1 MIEQQLLPH
10 GITDPLVLQAMGE
23 IPREEF
29 LPDHLRRH
37 AYDDRA
43 LGIGHRQTISQ
54 PLVVAAMTQALEL
67 KPEDGVLEVGTGSGY
82 QAAILARLAARVVT
96 VEREPALA
104 EAAAANLGRL
114 GFGNVEVVL
123 GDGRLGWAREA
134 PYDAILVAAA
144 AREVPP
150 ALIEQLAEGGQM
162 VIPLG
167 HRSSEFQ
174 ELRVIRKEGEQLF
187 SRVLFAVRFVPL
199 L

>member
-10 GITDPLVLQAMGE
+10 AITDPLVLQAMGE

-43 LGIGHRQTISQ
+43 LGIGHGQTISQ

-67 KPEDGVLEVGTGSGY
+67 KPEDKVLEVGTGSGY

-104 EAAAANLGRL
+104 EAAAANLRRL

-123 GDGRLGWAREA
+123 GDGRRGWAREA

-150 ALIEQLAEGGQM
+150 ALVEQLAEGGRM

-167 HRSSEFQ
+167 HWSSEFQ
-174 ELRVIRKEGEQLF
+174 ELRVILKEGEQLS

>member
-43 LGIGHRQTISQ
+43 LGIGHGQTISQ

-67 KPEDGVLEVGTGSGY
+67 KPEDRVLEVGTGSGY

-150 ALIEQLAEGGQM
+150 ALIEQLAEGGHM

-174 ELRVIRKEGEQLF
+174 ELRVIRKEGEQLS